1 MRIELRIRNANVP
14 MFVEEYTERRLRF
27 ALDRYGSRIRRVRV
41 CITDLNGP
49 RGRSEEHTSELQ
61 SQSNLVCR
69 LLLEKKKNTHEAYRS
84 VLLTTDLHYHPLG
97 FDVLRPHAIIINRR
111 GREYASSHP
120 LPLVQ
125 FIGIVCCARE

>member
-49 RGRSEEHTSELQ
+49 RGGRDKACRIRVEVIPSGVFVLEERHADLYMAIGRAVQRVAET
-61 SQSNLVCR
+61 
-69 LLLEKKKNTHEAYRS
+69 LERKLSSARRIRNGNEE
-84 VLLTTDLHYHPLG
+84 DFG
-97 FDVLRPHAIIINRR
+97 F
-111 GREYASSHP
+111 GE
-120 LPLVQ
+120 
-125 FIGIVCCARE
+125 